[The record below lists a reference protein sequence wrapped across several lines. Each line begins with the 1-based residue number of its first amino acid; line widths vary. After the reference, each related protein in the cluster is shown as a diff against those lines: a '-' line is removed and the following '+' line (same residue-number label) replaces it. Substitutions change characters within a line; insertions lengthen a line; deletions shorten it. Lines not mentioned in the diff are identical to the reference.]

1 MQLSGAIWSCKD
13 LYRLYNIYIDIRSLR
28 LRRLG
33 FSGVETQSK
42 MEQLMLTSERN
53 RIMRLELLMGMG
65 TSSLAVSTVI
75 AGFFGRSDGGDFSS
89 TYERHKIES

>member
-1 MQLSGAIWSCKD
+1 MSIWAYRQLYRCLHRPYRVIWSSKD
-13 LYRLYNIYIDIRSLR
+13 LSKDLFIELR
-28 LRRLG
+28 
-33 FSGVETQSK
+33 GVETQSK

-75 AGFFGRSDGGDFSS
+75 AGFFGRSGARETSHGLVVC
-89 TYERHKIES
+89 K